1 MMSTAAATTTHTI
14 EARISLEDE
23 TRCQQI
29 LALWMAAL
37 NRYDATAMDALM
49 RFPHVR
55 LSAGKVTVYDTP
67 GNNTMDL
74 FDRLRQQEGW
84 YRSDWNET
92 KLVQASPTKAHYALV
107 TRVTGKM
114 ARLSASTTPSTYS
127 RRSTA
132 TGESSAARVLALERA
147 PSFSTRPRPMTSWSL
162 SRGDRA
168 IGVREF

>member
-67 GNNTMDL
+67 GNNPMNL
-74 FDRLRQQEGW
+74 FDRLRQQDGW
-84 YRSDWNET
+84 HHSAWNET
-92 KLVQASPTKAHYALV
+92 KLVQSSPTKAHYAV
-107 TRVTGKM
+107 RYTRYREDGSIIGIYDSLYVFTALDGDW
-114 ARLSASTTPSTYS
+114 RIQVPLEFWPLSEHHRFEP
-127 RRSTA
+127 
-132 TGESSAARVLALERA
+132 
-147 PSFSTRPRPMTSWSL
+147 
-162 SRGDRA
+162 DRA
-168 IGVREF
+168 Q

>member
-67 GNNTMDL
+67 GNNPMDL

-84 YRSDWNET
+84 HRSDWNET
-92 KLVQASPTKAHYALV
+92 KLVQASPTKAHYALRY
-107 TRVTGKM
+107 TRYREDGSIIGIYDSLYVFTALDGDW
-114 ARLSASTTPSTYS
+114 RIQC
-127 RRSTA
+127 RS
-132 TGESSAARVLALERA
+132 
-147 PSFSTRPRPMTSWSL
+147 SFGP
-162 SRGDRA
+162 
-168 IGVREF
+168 